1 MSGCGQFFLGRCE
14 CNLCK
19 YVVILEPSGSSEDV
33 LPQTIKRSPMDDEG
47 REGPL
52 TVQKGASCGRIE
64 WKIGEMVAGIR
75 RIP

>member
-1 MSGCGQFFLGRCE
+1 
-14 CNLCK
+14 
-19 YVVILEPSGSSEDV
+19 
-33 LPQTIKRSPMDDEG
+33 MDDEG
-47 REGPL
+47 RKGPL